1 MPFLIILILLFSSS
15 TGFAENEIGFK
26 RFTDLIQQNVTKKL
40 DIIERDPL
48 DAEAYFNLGLEYMA
62 LGRTEQEIQS
72 YLEAIH
78 LYGNYSKAHF
88 NLAVAFD
95 RIKEGEKAIKH
106 LVKAE
111 EIVRKR
117 KLHVAIRRIQRTL
130 KLYYQ
135 KYGKTSE
142 EIFIPREFED

>member
-1 MPFLIILILLFSSS
+1 MPFLIVIFLLFSCSN
-15 TGFAENEIGFK
+15 GFAENEIGFK
-26 RFTDLIQQNVTKKL
+26 RFKELIHKNVNQKL
-40 DIIERDPL
+40 KIIDEDPL
-48 DAEAYFNLGLEYMA
+48 DAESYFNLGLEYMA
-62 LGRTEQEIQS
+62 IGRTEQEIQS

-78 LYGNYSKAHF
+78 LYEDYSKAHF

-95 RIKEGEKAIKH
+95 RIKKGEKAIKH
-106 LVKAE
+106 LIKAE

-135 KYGKTSE
+135 KYRKDSQE
-142 EIFIPREFED
+142 NFIPRKFTD

>member
-1 MPFLIILILLFSSS
+1 MPILIVLFLLFSSS
-15 TGFAENEIGFK
+15 TGFAENEIGFEHFK
-26 RFTDLIQQNVTKKL
+26 ELILQNINQKL
-40 DIIERDPL
+40 KIIDEDPL
-48 DAEAYFNLGLEYMA
+48 DAESYFNLGIEYMA

-78 LYGNYSKAHF
+78 LYRNYSKAHF

-95 RIKEGEKAIKH
+95 RIKAGEKAIRH
-106 LVKAE
+106 LIKAE

-135 KYGKTSE
+135 KYRGDSKE
-142 EIFIPREFED
+142 NFIPREFEN

>member
-1 MPFLIILILLFSSS
+1 MPFLIVLILLSISS

-26 RFTDLIQQNVTKKL
+26 RFKELIHKNVNQKL
-40 DIIERDPL
+40 KVIGEDPL
-48 DAEAYFNLGLEYMA
+48 DAESYFNLGLEYMA
-62 LGRTEQEIQS
+62 LGRTQQEIQS

-78 LYGNYSKAHF
+78 LYRNYSKAHF

-106 LVKAE
+106 LIKAE

-142 EIFIPREFED
+142 EIFIKREFGD